1 MPSAYSDIN
10 KIWEGKISVRIKKR
24 IKRTCFY
31 DFVDKSF
38 NPDMSLNE
46 IIECA
51 VEEELILEDEFA
63 FELATHA
70 TENIDRIDAI
80 ISDKLTKWTIGRLP
94 KVSLAILRVAIAEML
109 YIENV
114 PVGVSINEAV
124 EIAKKF
130 AAKEDASFINGV
142 LGNIARS
149 DLIKK

>member
-1 MPSAYSDIN
+1 MSMTRRESRELAFMIL
-10 KIWEGKISVRIKKR
+10 
-24 IKRTCFY
+24 F
-31 DFVDKSF
+31 DKSF
-38 NPDMSLNE
+38 NPDMTLDE
-46 IIECA
+46 IIESA
-51 VEEELILEDEFA
+51 VEEELIPEDKFA
-63 FELATHA
+63 IDLATLA

-94 KVSLAILRVAIAEML
+94 KVSLAILRLTIAEML

-142 LGNIARS
+142 LGNVARS
-149 DLIKK
+149 GEIKK

>member
-1 MPSAYSDIN
+1 M
-10 KIWEGKISVRIKKR
+10 SVSRRESRELAFMIL
-24 IKRTCFY
+24 F
-31 DFVDKSF
+31 DKSF

-46 IIECA
+46 IIDCA

-63 FELATHA
+63 VELATHA

-80 ISDKLTKWTIGRLP
+80 ISDKFTKWTIGRLP